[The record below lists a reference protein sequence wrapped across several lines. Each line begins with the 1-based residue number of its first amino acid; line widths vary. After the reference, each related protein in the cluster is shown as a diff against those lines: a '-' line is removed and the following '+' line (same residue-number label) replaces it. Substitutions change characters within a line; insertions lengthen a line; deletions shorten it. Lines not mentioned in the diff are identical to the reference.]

1 MTTCLKVLMKK
12 MKTNLEEKL
21 IGLKRKISLLEGKL
35 NLEEKKEKL
44 ENLKKKSQDEG
55 FWDDSQKAGKVME
68 EIGAIEK
75 DVSLI
80 KQTKERIKS
89 ALEMIELLEDKEEK
103 QMENELAKE
112 AVDLEKL
119 VSDLEEKAYFS
130 GKYDDNGVLL
140 SIHAGQ
146 GGTEAMDWSSML
158 QRMYMRYG
166 EKKNWSVE
174 ALDLIPG
181 DEAGIKSVTLKIEG
195 YQAYGFLKKE
205 AGIHRLVRISPFNAQ
220 NLRQTSFAKVEVI
233 PLIDD
238 DEEIDIPE
246 SEIEFETSK
255 AGGHGGQNVNKV
267 ETAVRITHKP
277 SGIVVESR
285 SQRYQLQNRKIAMQ
299 MLKARLWE
307 IEEEKRRQEEAK
319 LKGENPLA
327 SWGRQIRSYVLHP
340 YKLVKDLRTGVEST
354 NPEAVLD
361 GGIDEFVLAELRL
374 D

>member
-1 MTTCLKVLMKK
+1 MEV
-12 MKTNLEEKL
+12 NLEKQLKDIKEKMV
-21 IGLKRKISLLEGKL
+21 LLEKKL
-35 NLEEKKEKL
+35 DIDSKKKRLSDLKEK
-44 ENLKKKSQDEG
+44 SQTDQ

-68 EIGAIEK
+68 EIGMIEK
-75 DVSLI
+75 DLELVEQI
-80 KQTKERIKS
+80 KERISS
-89 ALEMIELLEDKEEK
+89 AVEMTALIEGQNEAQFEKELIFE
-103 QMENELAKE
+103 
-112 AVDLEKL
+112 VGVLEKL
-119 VSDLEEKAYFS
+119 IAEIEEKAYFS
-130 GKYDDNGVLL
+130 GKYDSEGVML

-166 EKKNWSVE
+166 QKKKWQVE
-174 ALDLIPG
+174 VVDFIPG
-181 DEAGIKSVTLKIEG
+181 EEAGIKSVTIKIEG
-195 YQAYGFLKKE
+195 YQVYGYLKKE

-238 DEEIDIPE
+238 DDEVIIPDD
-246 SEIEFETSK
+246 EIEFGTCR

-277 SGIVVESR
+277 TGIVVESR
-285 SQRYQLQNRKIAMQ
+285 SQRYQVQNRKIAMQ
-299 MLKARLWE
+299 ILKAKLWE
-307 IEEEKRRQEEAK
+307 IEEEKRKVEETK

-340 YKLVKDLRTGVEST
+340 YKLVKDLRTDVEST
-354 NPEAVLD
+354 NPDSVLD
-361 GGIDEFVLAELRL
+361 GGIDEFVSAGLRL